1 MAYFTMANEGETPLG
16 TPYFVMYDDPAIF
29 EEKIEIA
36 SSRGGYARV
45 RRFDVIRLLSPVRDL
60 PAVRDPEPVRQL

>member
-1 MAYFTMANEGETPLG
+1 MAYFTMAKEGTG
-16 TPYFVMYDDPAIF
+16 TIGTLAYFTMYDTSFPD
-29 EEKIEIA
+29 KLEIA
-36 SSRGGYARV
+36 SSRGRYARV

>member
-1 MAYFTMANEGETPLG
+1 MAYFVMANEGETPLG

-29 EEKIEIA
+29 EKKTEIA
-36 SSRGGYARV
+36 SSRGYTRV
-45 RRFDVIRLLSPVRDL
+45 RRFDVIRLLSPIRDL